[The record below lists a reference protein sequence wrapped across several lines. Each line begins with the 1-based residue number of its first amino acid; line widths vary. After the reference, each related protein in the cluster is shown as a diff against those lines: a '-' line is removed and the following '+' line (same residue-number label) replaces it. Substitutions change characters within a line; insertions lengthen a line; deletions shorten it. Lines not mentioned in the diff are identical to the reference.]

1 VKRALEGLQGVSKV
15 VVDLD
20 QERATVE
27 YDPRRQS
34 ISAMLTTA
42 KRRVLFSTLRRSF
55 ARPRG

>member
-1 VKRALEGLQGVSKV
+1 VSKV

-34 ISAMLTTA
+34 IPAMLTAA
-42 KRRVLFSTLRRSF
+42 KRRILFSTLRRSF
-55 ARPRG
+55 ARAQE

>member
-1 VKRALEGLQGVSKV
+1 MSKV

-34 ISAMLTTA
+34 ISAMLTAA
-42 KRRVLFSTLRRSF
+42 KRRVLFSALRRSF
-55 ARPRG
+55 ARPQA

>member
-1 VKRALEGLQGVSKV
+1 VSKV

-34 ISAMLTTA
+34 ISAMLTAA
-42 KRRVLFSTLRRSF
+42 KRRILFSAFRRSF
-55 ARPRG
+55 ARPQG